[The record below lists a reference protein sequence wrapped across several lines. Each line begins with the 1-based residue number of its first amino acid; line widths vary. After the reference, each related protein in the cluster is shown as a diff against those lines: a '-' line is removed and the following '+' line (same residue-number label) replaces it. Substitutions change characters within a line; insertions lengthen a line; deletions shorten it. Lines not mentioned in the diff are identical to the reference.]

1 MHPALPALLLTA
13 SLLAACSPLGGGPG
27 GRDDN
32 PSGRREMGG
41 GGAAIVGQ
49 LQGQLQDTATALNL
63 APAQLVLWDTYQ
75 ERVGALM
82 ADQIKLTPYRTP
94 RQNAPQQIAGK
105 VDTVRNR
112 LTALEEIQEAA
123 NQLYASLDDEQKR
136 TADRLLP
143 ATVPAL
149 YSGLA
154 GEAVGEGRREA
165 GSPGERGGPGG
176 GRGGPGG
183 GMGSMGGGFGRM

>member
-1 MHPALPALLLTA
+1 MRPALPALLLTA
-13 SLLAACSPLGGGPG
+13 SLLAACAGPG
-27 GRDDN
+27 GRAEN
-32 PSGRREMGG
+32 PPAHRKMGG
-41 GGAAIVGQ
+41 GGATIVNQ
-49 LQGQLQDTATALNL
+49 LQGQLQKTASALKL
-63 APAQLVLWDTYQ
+63 APTQRVLWDAYQ

-82 ADQIKLTPYRTP
+82 ADQIKLPPYRNS
-94 RQNAPQQIAGK
+94 RQSAPQQIAGK

-123 NQLYASLDDEQKR
+123 NQLYASLDDEQQR

-154 GEAVGEGRREA
+154 GEGDGDGRRE
-165 GSPGERGGPGG
+165 GGGPGERGGPGG

-183 GMGSMGGGFGRM
+183 GMGGMGGGFGRM

>member
-1 MHPALPALLLTA
+1 MRQALPTLLLTA
-13 SLLAACSPLGGGPG
+13 SLLTACATPG
-27 GRDDN
+27 GHDEN
-32 PSGRREMGG
+32 PPGRREI
-41 GGAAIVGQ
+41 GGAASIVSQ
-49 LQGQLQDTATALNL
+49 LQGQLQDTATALKL
-63 APAQLVLWDTYQ
+63 GPTQLVLWDVYQ

-82 ADQIKLTPYRTP
+82 ADQLKLAPYRNS

-123 NQLYASLDDEQKR
+123 NKLYASLDDEQKR

-143 ATVPAL
+143 ATIPTL

-154 GEAVGEGRREA
+154 GEGGGESRREA
-165 GSPGERGGPGG
+165 GGPGERGRPGG
-176 GRGGPGG
+176 GGP
-183 GMGSMGGGFGRM
+183 GGFGRM